1 MKITRHTAP
10 DMRQAMRQVREQ
22 LGPDA
27 VILSTKRTA
36 RGVEITAAMDFDAEA
51 VAMAAQSAP
60 LSSAPAAPIAAPVPA
75 PPTQAACA
83 PDSWASALTGMTAT
97 APTWAPPAPA
107 AAVLAV
113 PAPVPP
119 PAAASVPAPIPVLTT
134 APEAAGSAVMEN
146 ELKSLRRMLETQL
159 ATLAWKDLVQRA
171 PVHTEMLRELTQMG
185 LDPEF
190 ATAVAGQI
198 PPHTELLQARRLSI
212 AGLAQRIPVTGD
224 SWLDN
229 GGRIAL
235 VGPTG
240 VGKSTTVAKLAVRWV
255 LRHGNR
261 DLALVGADTARLGAQ
276 EQIRSLGQLL
286 GVPVYTPDSAED
298 LPALLA
304 RLERFRCVL
313 VDTAGQSQRDVHL
326 AERLKLI
333 AGSHPALATTLVLS
347 ASTQA
352 GAVAEAVR
360 RFAPARPASVVLTK
374 LDEAVSLGGLLSV
387 LMRSNLPIAYVSE
400 GQRVPEDLRPARS
413 LELVSSAVTLA
424 QMAGATAD
432 EDLLKRRFG
441 DIAHA
446 FAS

>member
-1 MKITRHTAP
+1 MKITRYTAP
-10 DMRQAMRQVREQ
+10 DMRQAMRLVREQ

-27 VILSTKRTA
+27 VILSNKRTA
-36 RGVEITAAMDFDAEA
+36 HGVEITAAMDFDAEA
-51 VAMAAQSAP
+51 VVAQADASNA
-60 LSSAPAAPIAAPVPA
+60 APAAEAAMHFS
-75 PPTQAACA
+75 AAT
-83 PDSWASALTGMTAT
+83 PDSWAGSLAGLTA
-97 APTWAPPAPA
+97 APAPMAPPAQA
-107 AAVLAV
+107 A
-113 PAPVPP
+113 
-119 PAAASVPAPIPVLTT
+119 IPVLAA
-134 APEAAGSAVMEN
+134 APAVDNSVMES

-159 ATLAWKDLVQRA
+159 ATLAWKDLEQRA

-198 PPHTELLQARRLSI
+198 PPHTDLLQARRLSI
-212 AGLAQRIPVTGD
+212 AALAQRIAVTGD
-224 SWLDN
+224 NWLDN

-240 VGKSTTVAKLAVRWV
+240 VGKSTTVAKLAVRWA

-286 GVPVYTPDSAED
+286 GVPVYTPESIAE
-298 LPALLA
+298 LPALLG

-313 VDTAGQSQRDVHL
+313 VDTAGQSQRDAVL
-326 AERLKLI
+326 AERLTGI
-333 AGSHPALATTLVLS
+333 AGSHPRLATTLVLS

-352 GAVAEAVR
+352 GAIAETVR
-360 RFAPARPASVVLTK
+360 RFTPARPASVVLTK

-387 LMRSNLPIAYVSE
+387 LMRARLPVAYVSE

-424 QMAGATAD
+424 HLAGATAD